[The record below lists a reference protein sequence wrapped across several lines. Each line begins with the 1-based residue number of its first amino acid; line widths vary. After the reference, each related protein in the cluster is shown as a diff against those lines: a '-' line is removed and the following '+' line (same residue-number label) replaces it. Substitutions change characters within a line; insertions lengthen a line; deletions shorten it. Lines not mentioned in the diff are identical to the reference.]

1 MSKAIFWIASVIY
14 AVIYCLVSYN
24 GPKEPSH
31 VFAGI
36 FGAWLI
42 LGPFIYLITH
52 LGKNRKNSSRNTIAF
67 WIATIFFAIST
78 HGAYLTKTYS
88 DTKYVQ
94 KRVQQP
100 SRLPQMTEDI
110 ASSAVEYLEK
120 TNELVALLIQK
131 NPSFKSKMLGAL
143 KDIGN
148 NPAIRRKWE
157 NAHAF
162 DISDLESMPSLM
174 AALESEFVKYL
185 RSASDNDIYD
195 MYKTEYAHMV
205 KNNCQVFPIP
215 EIDRQETIRVKS
227 KLVDN
232 SLKNPY
238 KGKLLSDAELGQAL
252 KQIGYAYA
260 RKGYNSQ
267 NLMKFL
273 EGNMSS
279 LSKDEQCKV
288 AKGFYESLLSL
299 PKETCA
305 GVVRRTPQ

>member
-1 MSKAIFWIASVIY
+1 MSKVVFWVASVIY
-14 AVIYCLVSYN
+14 AGIYCSVAYN
-24 GPKEPSH
+24 GPKDAPS
-31 VFAGI
+31 VL
-36 FGAWLI
+36 GAFLGGWLI
-42 LGPFIYLITH
+42 LGPFVYLITH
-52 LGKNRKNSSRNTIAF
+52 LGKNRKNPSRNTIAF
-67 WIATIFFAIST
+67 WIATIFFALST
-78 HGAYLTKTYS
+78 YGACLNRTYS
-88 DTKYVQ
+88 DPKYTQ
-94 KRVQQP
+94 KQFQQP
-100 SRLPQMTEDI
+100 NRLPQMTDDI
-110 ASSAVEYLEK
+110 ALSTVEYLEK

-131 NPSFKSKMLGAL
+131 NPSFKSKMIGAL

-162 DISDLESMPSLM
+162 DISDLESMSSLM

-205 KNNCQVFPIP
+205 KNNCQVFPLP
-215 EIDRQETIRVKS
+215 EVDRQETIRVKS
-227 KLVDN
+227 KLVNN

-273 EGNMSS
+273 EGNISS

-288 AKGFYESLLSL
+288 AKGFYEALLSL

-305 GVVRRTPQ
+305 GVVRRMPQ